1 MNLLA
6 GKCLQVI
13 QTQRGNEQIV
23 GGYCA
28 LTEGAEC
35 LWLFLHTAGVI
46 FILSSCKPLTGY
58 LYKCTE
64 TSQSYV
70 IALLFEN
77 AATVNRVLCSVP
89 QSCPTL
95 CDPMDCNPP
104 GSSVHGDSPGKNT
117 GVFFNAFLQGNFPTQ
132 GSNPGLPHCRQNLYC
147 LSHQGSKVKVAQS
160 CVTLC
165 DPLDCIV
172 HGILQARIM
181 EWIAFP
187 FSRRSFQPRDWT

>member
-1 MNLLA
+1 M
-6 GKCLQVI
+6 
-13 QTQRGNEQIV
+13 
-23 GGYCA
+23 
-28 LTEGAEC
+28 TEGAEC

-95 CDPMDCNPP
+95 CDPMDCSPP
-104 GSSVHGDSPGKNT
+104 GSSVLGDSPGKNT
-117 GVFFNAFLQGNFPTQ
+117 GVVFNAFLQGNFPTQ

-147 LSHQGSKVKVAQS
+147 LSHQGSKVKIAQP
-160 CVTLC
+160 CLTLC
-165 DPLDCIV
+165 NPMDYTV
-172 HGILQARIM
+172 HGILQARIL
-181 EWIAFP
+181 EWGLPLLLGTFP
-187 FSRRSFQPRDWT
+187 TQGSNAGLLQVSKLLASCACLFGYTQPWA